1 MQANKKDDLM
11 RFKPEIKQFIE
22 EEIASRFTFQK
33 GRIETA
39 LKYDLDV
46 TEAKK
51 LLVDKQKMTSILTTI
66 EKPTK
71 PFNPNK
77 RF

>member
-1 MQANKKDDLM
+1 MIV

-22 EEIASRFTFQK
+22 EEIASRFEFQK

-39 LKYDLDV
+39 LKYDMDV
-46 TEAKK
+46 DAAKK
-51 LLVDKQKMTSILTTI
+51 LLADKQRINSILTTI

-71 PFNPNK
+71 PFNANK

>member
-1 MQANKKDDLM
+1 MATNKKDDLI
-11 RFKPEIKQFIE
+11 RFKSEIKQFIE
-22 EEIASRFTFQK
+22 EEIASRFEFQK
-33 GRIETA
+33 GRIETS
-39 LKYDLDV
+39 LRYDKEV
-46 TEAKK
+46 SEAKK
-51 LLVDKQKMTSILTTI
+51 LLTDKSKITSILTTI

>member
-1 MQANKKDDLM
+1 MSLLFTHNVASDSLEET
-11 RFKPEIKQFIE
+11 FSVTFVKPI
-22 EEIASRFTFQK
+22 RFTFQK

-39 LKYDLDV
+39 LKYDTDV
-46 TEAKK
+46 NEAKK
-51 LLVDKQKMTSILTTI
+51 LLSDKQKMTSILTTI

>member
-1 MQANKKDDLM
+1 MATNKKDDLV

-22 EEIASRFTFQK
+22 EELASRFEFQK

-39 LKYDLDV
+39 LKYDREVL
-46 TEAKK
+46 EAKK
-51 LLVDKQKMTSILTTI
+51 LLVDKQKITSILTTI
-66 EKPTK
+66 DKPTK